1 MNAESASPPDA
12 PSCSSGRALGIK
24 CAVVSWAAPLA
35 AIAVLIIGMHV
46 PVLSVLN
53 LLFVGFGV
61 MAMIRSINH
70 IRRYGACGLGGHI
83 VIGGLFN
90 AIILALVFIYVYTGF
105 DPLGIRVT
113 P

>member
-1 MNAESASPPDA
+1 MMNAQSAPQL

-24 CAVVSWAAPLA
+24 CAVVSWVAPLA
-35 AIAVLIIGMHV
+35 AIAVLVISMHV
-46 PVLSVLN
+46 PVLSVFN
-53 LLFVGFGV
+53 ILFVGFGV

-70 IRRYGACGLGGHI
+70 IRRFGACGLGGHI
-83 VIGGLFN
+83 VIGGLLN
-90 AIILALVFIYVYTGF
+90 AIILTLVFVYVYTGF